1 MLAKCK
7 KQALVTFCSPFM
19 LLLLWID
26 EKKRKKKPRQ
36 SQAHSLKN
44 GKKLSRLFFKLQKI
58 FYNQSA
64 WKNEMRER
72 ERKKR
77 AFICLLHR
85 VTCAFLCNFLHFFL
99 LLSDSINSQEL
110 LFSYQLYCQ
119 HSNVYECVFYIF
131 FYLSSSKLQTGHAKI
146 LRWWNLGILY
156 NEININRLI
165 SGSNF

>member
-1 MLAKCK
+1 
-7 KQALVTFCSPFM
+7 M

-26 EKKRKKKPRQ
+26 ERKKTRE
-36 SQAHSLKN
+36 KN
-44 GKKLSRLFFKLQKI
+44 LGKVRHIHWRMEKKLSRLFFKLQKI

-64 WKNEMRER
+64 WKNERR

-85 VTCAFLCNFLHFFL
+85 VTCAFLCNFLYFL

-119 HSNVYECVFYIF
+119 HLNVYECVFLHFPLSFIF
-131 FYLSSSKLQTGHAKI
+131 KI
-146 LRWWNLGILY
+146 TNSEWTCKKNFKWWNFGILF
-156 NEININRLI
+156 NENQ
-165 SGSNF
+165 